1 MAEVASTFAE
11 MLVYEAQEKEE
22 HDLTHQLAAAAQ
34 QIDSAIATIFRQAA
48 LYQFEQAIHAERK
61 NGELS
66 AARFGDLWQEKV
78 GEMFGDSVA
87 LEPGHAL
94 WWSYVRHFVATPFY
108 VYAYTFGEMLAYALF
123 TRYKS
128 EGAAAFAPNFLTLLG
143 YGGSRSPQELVAPL
157 GVDLSDADFWKGAL
171 SAFEQQVA
179 HFESLAEKAA
189 KNTGSSPIAH

>member
-1 MAEVASTFAE
+1 

-22 HDLTHQLAAAAQ
+22 QDPARQLAAAAQ

-48 LYQFEQAIHAERK
+48 LYRFEQAIHAERK

-66 AARFGDLWQEKV
+66 TARYGEIWQEKV
-78 GEMFGDSVA
+78 GEMFGDSVVM
-87 LEPGHAL
+87 EPGHAL
-94 WWSYVRHFVATPFY
+94 WWTYVRHFIATPFY

-123 TRYKS
+123 TRYRS
-128 EGAAAFAPNFLTLLG
+128 EGAATFAPNFLTLLR

-157 GVDLSDADFWKGAL
+157 GVDLTDRDFWKGAL

-179 HFESLAEKAA
+179 HFEALAQKAT
-189 KNTGSSPIAH
+189 KNTGSSANS